1 MTDAR
6 STPREKTFDTLDQLE
21 VISSPFRIQ
30 LLEAFQEPTTV
41 KAVAETLDIPVT
53 RIYYHV
59 NKMVAA
65 GFLEVAE
72 ERSVGSLTERTY
84 AVTAEAFRP
93 SQAFL
98 ETYGP
103 EGRVEAAKL
112 VFRVAEAG
120 AEAAAAHGLL
130 DDLEDDRSLLALSYI
145 GLRPER
151 RAEFF
156 EKLSTLL
163 DEYDDRDGEP
173 YWRLI
178 AVLPRWTGSRD

>member
-1 MTDAR
+1 MTETR
-6 STPREKTFDTLDQLE
+6 STARERTFDTLDQLE

-41 KAVAETLDIPVT
+41 KAVAESLDIPVT

-59 NKMVAA
+59 NKLRAA
-65 GFLEVAE
+65 GFVDVVE

-84 AVTAEAFRP
+84 AVTAESFRP
-93 SQAFL
+93 SQVFI
-98 ETYGP
+98 ERYGA

-112 VFRVAEAG
+112 IFRVAEAG
-120 AEAAAAHGLL
+120 AEAAAANGLL
-130 DDLEDDRSLLALSYI
+130 DDLEDDRALLSLSYI
-145 GLRPER
+145 GLLPER

-156 EKLSTLL
+156 EKLKDLM

-173 YWRLI
+173 YWRLVAI
-178 AVLPRWTGSRD
+178 LPRWTGARD